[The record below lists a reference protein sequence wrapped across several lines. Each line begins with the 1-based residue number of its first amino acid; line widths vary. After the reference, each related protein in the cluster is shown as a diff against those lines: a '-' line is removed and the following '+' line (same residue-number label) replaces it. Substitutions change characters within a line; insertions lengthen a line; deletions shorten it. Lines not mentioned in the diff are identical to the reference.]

1 VLTNI
6 TRSTQLEAASGLPTS
21 AQPVPRPSGTR
32 KIRIIKKSKKGKKS
46 LLPQPRGEL
55 WPPRSSNISN
65 HTSQAT
71 RSEDGVPEMF
81 ADPRDLSQP
90 EPQDD
95 RALDFRGDDM
105 WSPPTLHDHPKDM
118 HSYTEYTPQNANQA
132 NEQHDTQHSKATCDM
147 PDTMS
152 QQVLD
157 AFAQRL
163 YPTSLK
169 HESHQTFCEPSP
181 VEPEE
186 QSFQVIPEEQYF
198 QVAHDQAAVP
208 QYEDVHHEQHL
219 MPSSWKPQP
228 NYPPLHVNGTKD
240 HVPELTAPPSQPE
253 VEVSAGRPAPQPKVS
268 EAALHGASDRG
279 GSNRVAKPRQKSR
292 AVSGPLSLGVQGPS
306 MSLGVERSLENLRV
320 AMLADNF
327 RTQHEHTMTTKHQE
341 ENTTRLKQ
349 MVDLLN
355 NNIAEHQQKN
365 HDLKGALGRL
375 IDKAKTNQ
383 RYLTGLQKDYENLQ
397 KSVTTSRDQSR
408 KTLQIKIAEIENEKD
423 VLRRE
428 FEATTD
434 ALVKSQRKMKSVIDD
449 LYIRYV
455 ISESKKKDLAEKLSK
470 QEAVC
475 EEERRK
481 RDDVEKQL
489 LSGVQS
495 VQRQL
500 GDSSTALVEKIE
512 LLQSSVNKL
521 AEGDD
526 HDTEIKECL
535 AVAQSLQ
542 LTPFL
547 NSKDVQKAE
556 GMLRF
561 AHER

>member
-1 VLTNI
+1 VLTNV

-21 AQPVPRPSGTR
+21 AQHVPRPTGTR
-32 KIRIIKKSKKGKKS
+32 KIRIIKKSKKGRKS

-71 RSEDGVPEMF
+71 RIEDGVPEMF
-81 ADPRDLSQP
+81 ADPRDLSQSK
-90 EPQDD
+90 PQDD
-95 RALDFRGDDM
+95 RAPDFLGDLM
-105 WSPPTLHDHPKDM
+105 WSLPTLHDYPKDM
-118 HSYTEYTPQNANQA
+118 HSYTAYTPQDANQA
-132 NEQHDTQHSKATCDM
+132 NEQHDTQPSNATWDM

-157 AFAQRL
+157 TSAQRL
-163 YPTSLK
+163 YPTSPK
-169 HESHQTFCEPSP
+169 HESYQTFGEPSS
-181 VEPEE
+181 V
-186 QSFQVIPEEQYF
+186 VPEEQYF
-198 QVAHDQAAVP
+198 QVAH
-208 QYEDVHHEQHL
+208 EQHL
-219 MPSSWKPQP
+219 MPFPRKPQP
-228 NYPPLHVNGTKD
+228 NYPPLHVNGTTG

-253 VEVSAGRPAPQPKVS
+253 VEVSTGRPAPQPKVS

-341 ENTTRLKQ
+341 ENTARLKQ

-375 IDKAKTNQ
+375 TDKAKTNQ

-397 KSVTTSRDQSR
+397 KSVTTSWDQSK
-408 KTLQIKIAEIENEKD
+408 KTLQTKIAEIENEKD

-434 ALVKSQRKMKSVIDD
+434 ALAKSQRKMKSVIDD

-455 ISESKKKDLAEKLSK
+455 ISESKKKDLAEKLIK

-526 HDTEIKECL
+526 HNTEIKECL
-535 AVAQSLQ
+535 AVVRSLQ

-561 AHER
+561 VHER

>member
-1 VLTNI
+1 
-6 TRSTQLEAASGLPTS
+6 
-21 AQPVPRPSGTR
+21 
-32 KIRIIKKSKKGKKS
+32 
-46 LLPQPRGEL
+46 
-55 WPPRSSNISN
+55 
-65 HTSQAT
+65 
-71 RSEDGVPEMF
+71 
-81 ADPRDLSQP
+81 
-90 EPQDD
+90 
-95 RALDFRGDDM
+95 
-105 WSPPTLHDHPKDM
+105 
-118 HSYTEYTPQNANQA
+118 
-132 NEQHDTQHSKATCDM
+132 
-147 PDTMS
+147 
-152 QQVLD
+152 
-157 AFAQRL
+157 
-163 YPTSLK
+163 
-169 HESHQTFCEPSP
+169 
-181 VEPEE
+181 
-186 QSFQVIPEEQYF
+186 
-198 QVAHDQAAVP
+198 
-208 QYEDVHHEQHL
+208 
-219 MPSSWKPQP
+219 
-228 NYPPLHVNGTKD
+228 
-240 HVPELTAPPSQPE
+240 
-253 VEVSAGRPAPQPKVS
+253 
-268 EAALHGASDRG
+268 
-279 GSNRVAKPRQKSR
+279 
-292 AVSGPLSLGVQGPS
+292 

-341 ENTTRLKQ
+341 ENTARLKQ

-375 IDKAKTNQ
+375 TDKAKTNQ

-397 KSVTTSRDQSR
+397 KSVTTSRDQSK
-408 KTLQIKIAEIENEKD
+408 KTLQTKIAEIENEKD

-434 ALVKSQRKMKSVIDD
+434 ALAKSQRKMKSVIDD

-455 ISESKKKDLAEKLSK
+455 ISESKKKDLAEKLIK

-535 AVAQSLQ
+535 AVARSLQ

-561 AHER
+561 VHER

>member
-71 RSEDGVPEMF
+71 RIEDGVPEMF

-95 RALDFRGDDM
+95 RAPDFLGDDM

-118 HSYTEYTPQNANQA
+118 HSYTVYAPQDANQA
-132 NEQHDTQHSKATCDM
+132 NERHDTQPSNATCDM
-147 PDTMS
+147 PDTMP

-157 AFAQRL
+157 TSAQRL
-163 YPTSLK
+163 YPTSPK
-169 HESHQTFCEPSP
+169 HESHQTFGEPSP

-186 QSFQVIPEEQYF
+186 QSF

-208 QYEDVHHEQHL
+208 QYEDVHHEQYL
-219 MPSSWKPQP
+219 MPSPRKPQP
-228 NYPPLHVNGTKD
+228 NYPPLHVNGTTGY
-240 HVPELTAPPSQPE
+240 VPELTAPPSQPE
-253 VEVSAGRPAPQPKVS
+253 VEVSTGRPAPQPKVS

-292 AVSGPLSLGVQGPS
+292 AVSGTLSLGVQGPS

-341 ENTTRLKQ
+341 ENTARLKQ

-375 IDKAKTNQ
+375 TDKAKTNQ

-397 KSVTTSRDQSR
+397 KSVTTSRDQSK
-408 KTLQIKIAEIENEKD
+408 KTLQTKIAEIENEKD

-434 ALVKSQRKMKSVIDD
+434 ALAKSQRKMKSVIDD

-455 ISESKKKDLAEKLSK
+455 ISESKKKDLAEKLIK

-535 AVAQSLQ
+535 AVARSLQ

-561 AHER
+561 VHER

>member
-71 RSEDGVPEMF
+71 RIEDGVPEMF

-95 RALDFRGDDM
+95 RAPDFLGDDM

-118 HSYTEYTPQNANQA
+118 HSYTVYTPQDANQA
-132 NEQHDTQHSKATCDM
+132 NEQHDTQPSNATCDM
-147 PDTMS
+147 PDTMP

-157 AFAQRL
+157 TSAQHL
-163 YPTSLK
+163 YPTSPK
-169 HESHQTFCEPSP
+169 HESHQTFGEPSP
-181 VEPEE
+181 VESEE
-186 QSFQVIPEEQYF
+186 QSF

-208 QYEDVHHEQHL
+208 QYEDVHHEQYL
-219 MPSSWKPQP
+219 MPSPRKPQP
-228 NYPPLHVNGTKD
+228 NYPPLHVNGTTGY
-240 HVPELTAPPSQPE
+240 VPELTAPPSQPE
-253 VEVSAGRPAPQPKVS
+253 VEVSTGRPAPQPKVS

-292 AVSGPLSLGVQGPS
+292 AVSGTLSLGVQGPS

-341 ENTTRLKQ
+341 ENTARLKQ

-375 IDKAKTNQ
+375 TDKAKTNQ

-397 KSVTTSRDQSR
+397 KSVTTSRDQSK
-408 KTLQIKIAEIENEKD
+408 KTLQTKIAEIENEKD
-423 VLRRE
+423 VLRRK

-434 ALVKSQRKMKSVIDD
+434 ALAKSQRKMKSVIDD

-455 ISESKKKDLAEKLSK
+455 ISESKKKDLAEKLIK

-535 AVAQSLQ
+535 AVARSLQ

-561 AHER
+561 VHER